1 MKQHEGT
8 KRLVPIDNQLHLV
21 KVTVPIRQ
29 DGRIVIPSTVRQ
41 NLALENG
48 DLVEIEVQTVNE
60 SIGDSE

>member
-1 MKQHEGT
+1 M
-8 KRLVPIDNQLHLV
+8 PIDNQLHLV

-29 DGRIVIPSTVRQ
+29 DGRIVIPSPVRQ

-48 DLVEIEVQTVNE
+48 DLVEIEVQTVNQ